1 MPSVSLDK
9 KTVLKMIGKKLGDSE
24 LAERLPMHGLFLEG
38 ITEDKINVE
47 IFVNRPDM
55 LSEEGFARAI
65 SGFLGVKT
73 GLEKFAVKKSDYAV
87 TVDSKIAKI
96 DRKYIGIA
104 VMKGLKFDNEFII
117 SSMQLQDK
125 LAMTHGRKRK
135 KVAMGVYDL
144 DKIKF
149 PLTYTTVGGNE
160 KFIPM
165 GHDREIKVSELAEEH
180 KRGKE
185 YSHLIEGWKEFPA
198 YKDADGKILC
208 VIPITQADFTKVT
221 EKTKDVMIEVTGTD
235 WRAVHQILNILV
247 TNWSD
252 RGAELYEAKIKY
264 PFETPEGK
272 NVACPILKTA
282 RMELDVNYANK
293 LLGLGLTA
301 AEAAK
306 LLERMRYG
314 AAAKKDKIEVDVPAY
329 RTDILH
335 PFDLIEDIAI
345 AYGYEN
351 FKHEIPQVSTIGE
364 ETPRAL
370 VFRKIAEV
378 CSGLGLLECCTL
390 HLSNERI
397 LNDNMLLKNRNF
409 VKTINAVNIEYDI
422 VRNSLLPM
430 LLKTLSENTHNE
442 YPQKLFELGEVYDEE
457 KNEPVEKNNISMVS
471 CHSRAEFTEMK
482 SLIESLFSSIGEK
495 VSFREANHNSFIS
508 GRCASVVV
516 DGKQIGIMGEIHP
529 QVLANFR
536 LEMPA
541 AGFECNIDWLVGK
554 YKRQ

>member
-9 KTVLKMIGKKLGDSE
+9 KTVLKMIGKKLGDVE

-47 IFVNRPDM
+47 IFPNRPDM

-65 SGFLGVKT
+65 SGFIGVKT

-87 TVDSKIAKI
+87 NVDAKIAKI

-104 VMKGLKFDNEFII
+104 AMKGLKFDNEFII

-125 LAMTHGRKRK
+125 LAITHGRKRK

-165 GHDREIKVSELAEEH
+165 GHDSEIKISELAEEH

-247 TNWSD
+247 TNWSG

-272 NVACPILKTA
+272 TVACPILKTA

-293 LLGLGLTA
+293 LLGLNLSI

-314 AAAKKDKIEVDVPAY
+314 AVARKDKIEVDVPAY
-329 RTDILH
+329 RTDVLH
-335 PFDLIEDIAI
+335 PFDLVEDIAI

-351 FKHEIPQVSTIGE
+351 FRREIPCVSTIGE
-364 ETPRAL
+364 EAPRTL

-378 CSGLGLLECCTL
+378 CSGLSLLECCTL

-397 LNDNMLLKNRNF
+397 LNDNMLLKNKNL

-430 LLKTLSENTHNE
+430 LLKTLSENMHNE
-442 YPQKLFELGEVYDEE
+442 YPQKLFELGEIYDEE
-457 KNEPVEKNNISMVS
+457 KGEPVEKNSLSIIS
-471 CHSRAEFTEMK
+471 CHGRAEFTEMK

-495 VSFREANHNSFIS
+495 VSFREAKHNSFIV
-508 GRCASVVV
+508 GRCAAVIA

-529 QVLANFR
+529 QVLANFK

-554 YKRQ
+554 YKKQ

>member
-335 PFDLIEDIAI
+335 PFDLLEDIAI

-351 FKHEIPQVSTIGE
+351 FKHEIPRVSTIGE